1 MKRWRFD
8 SSWRLS
14 LCNCTIITIIMPFIR
29 VYVYY
34 IYVLS
39 WQCLLWAVIT
49 RPIVYWLLS
58 YTYKDQFNCIIVAIE
73 YLSLIPNKYLKRY
86 SPLITIFKMNNF
98 LLDLLSFAAVL
109 SGILVITS
117 TNPVISVLFLIS
129 VFINAAGYLLLLG
142 VGFVGISYLIVYVGA
157 IAILFLFVV
166 MMLNIRLTEIVS
178 VGREYTKNL
187 PLGFIVGSLFFFEV
201 LSLLPASYSEA
212 GELPLG
218 LFNYINGLFL
228 GLNSPLTS
236 SDVHMTF
243 TGPGADDSFS
253 GFLQIE
259 AIGQGLYTYGS
270 LWLLLA
276 SIILLLAMLGP
287 IALCLRS
294 ANDK

>member
-1 MKRWRFD
+1 MLHF
-8 SSWRLS
+8 
-14 LCNCTIITIIMPFIR
+14 
-29 VYVYY
+29 Y
-34 IYVLS
+34 
-39 WQCLLWAVIT
+39 
-49 RPIVYWLLS
+49 
-58 YTYKDQFNCIIVAIE
+58 
-73 YLSLIPNKYLKRY
+73 
-86 SPLITIFKMNNF
+86 MNTF
-98 LLDLLSFAAVL
+98 LLDLLAFGAVL
-109 SGILVITS
+109 SGVLVITS
-117 TNPVISVLFLIS
+117 KNPVISVLFLIS
-129 VFINAAGYLLLLG
+129 VFINAAGYLLVLG

-166 MMLNIRLTEIVS
+166 MMLNIQLTEIVS

-228 GLNSPLTS
+228 GLNSQLTS

>member
-1 MKRWRFD
+1 
-8 SSWRLS
+8 
-14 LCNCTIITIIMPFIR
+14 
-29 VYVYY
+29 
-34 IYVLS
+34 
-39 WQCLLWAVIT
+39 
-49 RPIVYWLLS
+49 
-58 YTYKDQFNCIIVAIE
+58 
-73 YLSLIPNKYLKRY
+73 
-86 SPLITIFKMNNF
+86 MNTF
-98 LLDLLSFAAVL
+98 LLDLLAFGAVL

-117 TNPVISVLFLIS
+117 KNPVISVLFLIS

-166 MMLNIRLTEIVS
+166 MMLNIQLREIVS

-201 LSLLPASYSEA
+201 LSVLPASYSEA

-218 LFNYINGLFL
+218 VFNYINSLFL
-228 GLNSPLTS
+228 GVNSPFTG

-243 TGPGADDSFS
+243 TGPEADNSFTS
-253 GFLQIE
+253 FLQIE

-270 LWLLLA
+270 LWLLLR

-294 ANDK
+294 ASDK

>member
-1 MKRWRFD
+1 
-8 SSWRLS
+8 
-14 LCNCTIITIIMPFIR
+14 
-29 VYVYY
+29 
-34 IYVLS
+34 
-39 WQCLLWAVIT
+39 
-49 RPIVYWLLS
+49 
-58 YTYKDQFNCIIVAIE
+58 
-73 YLSLIPNKYLKRY
+73 
-86 SPLITIFKMNNF
+86 MNTF
-98 LLDLLSFAAVL
+98 LLDLLAFGAVL
-109 SGILVITS
+109 SGVLVITS
-117 TNPVISVLFLIS
+117 KNPVISVLFLIS
-129 VFINAAGYLLLLG
+129 VFINAAGYLLVLG

-166 MMLNIRLTEIVS
+166 MMLNIQLTEIVS

-270 LWLLLA
+270 LWLLLG